1 MSIDKKIVERP
12 QHMWM
17 RVALGIHGEDIE
29 AALESYDL
37 MSRNYFTHATPTL
50 YNAGTYKTWIVLL
63 LYMLNIFF
71 RDT

>member
-50 YNAGTYKTWIVLL
+50 YNAGTY
-63 LYMLNIFF
+63 
-71 RDT
+71 